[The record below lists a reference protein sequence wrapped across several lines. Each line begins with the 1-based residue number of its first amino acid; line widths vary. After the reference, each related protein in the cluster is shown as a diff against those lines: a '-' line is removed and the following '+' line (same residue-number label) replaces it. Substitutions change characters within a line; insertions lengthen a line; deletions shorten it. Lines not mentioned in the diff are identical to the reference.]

1 MKREEGKLCCIYGAS
16 LGEGGSRFWPCF
28 FLIQLLHTLSIVSLL
43 QPAVGLLSSSSEGAQ
58 RNWEEDEGG
67 ARHTSQDVTLHHAA
81 LCIPRVE
88 VWTSKVSISCVPAS
102 VNLFVSSL
110 SHMSRSSVLVFF
122 FFFFSPKISSRAL
135 FQVHCSSRVF
145 RTVFTESSDQLTWG
159 RTVSVSTTLGQIQIT
174 SVDHCDSLHTCSWF
188 PEEESDSVGPLNLP
202 FVPPWGLH

>member
-58 RNWEEDEGG
+58 RNWEEDDGG

-110 SHMSRSSVLVFF
+110 SHMSRSSVLIFS
-122 FFFFSPKISSRAL
+122 FFFFSPLRFHLELSSRSTAL
-135 FQVHCSSRVF
+135 HEYFEQCLLNRVINWPEGG
-145 RTVFTESSDQLTWG
+145 RSVF
-159 RTVSVSTTLGQIQIT
+159 
-174 SVDHCDSLHTCSWF
+174 
-188 PEEESDSVGPLNLP
+188 PPLWAR
-202 FVPPWGLH
+202 FK